1 MRKDH
6 VRSVFHRSKDTAG
19 WLQAS
24 RCLSLFLEVE
34 NTHRAAK
41 VNPWIFQT
49 KYIFTILG
57 FIGFTDIRTLVIE
70 PTLSDPEVA
79 KEKRTTAIEKA
90 KEMAKSF

>member
-1 MRKDH
+1 MFI
-6 VRSVFHRSKDTAG
+6 SF
-19 WLQAS
+19 S
-24 RCLSLFLEVE
+24 RGGEYPPGSESESLD
-34 NTHRAAK
+34 
-41 VNPWIFQT
+41 FQT
-49 KYIFTILG
+49 KYILTILG